1 MIKALDQS
9 HYVTSEK
16 IYHIFQISYAV
27 EAALLKCDDF
37 PPLNRS
43 VSAIQNSTST
53 FYGYFDNSNLA
64 AVMELEEGPDH
75 IHIRSLTVDPEFF
88 RRGIGFKL
96 LRFID
101 ENFPVRKITV
111 ETGNENYPA
120 VDFYLNFGFKK
131 NKVWMTDFGI
141 EKVSFSLQKK
151 SSRS

>member
-1 MIKALDQS
+1 MIKALDQGL
-9 HYVTSEK
+9 YATSEK
-16 IYHIFQISYAV
+16 IYTIFQKSYAV

-64 AVMELEEGPDH
+64 AVMELEAGPDH
-75 IHIRSLTVDPEFF
+75 IHIRSLTVDPAFF

-96 LRFID
+96 LRFVD
-101 ENFPVRKITV
+101 ENFPVTKITV

-141 EKVSFSLQKK
+141 EKVSFSLQKNSNSK
-151 SSRS
+151 